1 VDLPYRR
8 LYLRMALYIAAALL
22 AFVAL
27 GVASVA
33 FVASVQLESYTAT
46 KQSPLGRQAAAVLAA
61 GGRPAL
67 ERWLRTD
74 AAVPADVT
82 AYVLD
87 SSSQDILGRPVPR
100 AYAGFVRD
108 FVTGPPEPSG
118 SNFRP
123 VHLAPQLVAPD
134 GSVYSFLVLPNTI
147 DLWGS
152 PATALGLAIVALL
165 VIASVAWFIARTFGR
180 PIGELQRAV
189 RELALGHTE
198 ARVPAAIASRR
209 DELGALAADFNRM
222 ADRLAALL
230 ASRQQ
235 LMGELS
241 HELRSPL
248 ARLQAAL
255 ELAGH
260 RGSIGDAE
268 RGRIG
273 QEIRRMDG
281 VIGDLLRFS
290 RLDAAATVGKRL
302 VRLDELLTELVRDEE
317 IEAAARPCR
326 LVLATSP
333 GLTVVGDPDLL
344 RSGFENILRNAIRF
358 APPDSAVDVG
368 AVRVGQELSIT
379 LSDRGPGVPEELLTR
394 IFEPYVRGP
403 NSTRDAS
410 GTGLGLAIARRVF
423 EVHGGSVGA
432 TLRPGGGLSVT
443 VRLPA
448 AQLS

>member
-1 VDLPYRR
+1 
-8 LYLRMALYIAAALL
+8 MALYIAAALL
-22 AFVAL
+22 AFVAF
-27 GVASVA
+27 GVVSVA
-33 FVASVQLESYTAT
+33 FVASVQLQSYTAT

-67 ERWLRTD
+67 ERWLRD
-74 AAVPADVT
+74 EAKVPADVT

-87 SSSQDILGRPVPR
+87 QSSRDILDRPVPH
-100 AYAGFVRD
+100 AYARFVRD
-108 FVTGPPEPSG
+108 FVTGPPEPPG

-134 GSVYSFLVLPNTI
+134 GSVYAFLVLPNTI

-152 PATALGLAIVALL
+152 RATAIGLALVALL
-165 VIASVAWFIARTFGR
+165 VISSVAWLIARAFGR

-198 ARVPAAIASRR
+198 ARVPAAIAERR

-230 ASRQQ
+230 AGRQQ

-260 RGSIGDAE
+260 RGSIGDPE
-268 RGRIG
+268 RERISS
-273 QEIRRMDG
+273 EVKRMDR

-290 RLDAAATVGKRL
+290 HLDAAATVGKKL
-302 VRLDELLTELVRDEE
+302 VRVDELLAELVRDEE
-317 IEAAARPCR
+317 IEANARPCR
-326 LVLATSP
+326 LALRATP
-333 GLTVVGDPDLL
+333 GLTVLGDPDQL

-358 APPDSAVDVG
+358 APPGTAV
-368 AVRVGQELSIT
+368 ELAAARTDGELQVTIQ
-379 LSDRGPGVPEELLTR
+379 DRGPGVPPELLTR

-403 NSTRDAS
+403 HNASDTS

-423 EVHGGSVGA
+423 EVHGGGVTA
-432 TLRPGGGLSVT
+432 APRAGGGLSIT
-443 VRLPA
+443 VRLPM